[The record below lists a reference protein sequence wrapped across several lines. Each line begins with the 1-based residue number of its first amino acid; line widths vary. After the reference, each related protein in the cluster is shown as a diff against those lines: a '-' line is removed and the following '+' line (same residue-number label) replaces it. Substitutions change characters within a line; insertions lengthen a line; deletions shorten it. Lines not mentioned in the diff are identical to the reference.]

1 MTAHRRSAG
10 FTFLEAIIVLAIT
23 AVVVAGTYAV
33 IIATVRGD
41 ENLRARMKLQLEAI
55 RTLQE
60 LTTLLKTS
68 GPADLN
74 RNGIRDADEPPLFV
88 LDGNPWSGSL
98 FALNANNPAVVFG
111 TPGPYGYGGRSV
123 EMAFMLPGPADP
135 SDPRGRPVGSDGF
148 TRWGSQGVFGRT
160 DVYAVVI
167 VPDPEARTPAQSQDP
182 ARNELQLRE
191 YDAASPRRLLR
202 ERTMARGVE
211 RIVFQSSGPASGL
224 LTGVYPSTPEFSG
237 DPELGQPL
245 GLHQLRVT
253 LWMRSVDMQGRMIR
267 MRQSSTVNLRSIDR

>member
-1 MTAHRRSAG
+1 MKARRRDGG

-33 IIATVRGD
+33 IVATVRGD

-60 LTTLLKTS
+60 LTSLLKTS

-88 LDGNPWSGSL
+88 QDGNPWSGSL
-98 FALNANNPAVVFG
+98 SALNTDNPAVVYG
-111 TPGPYGYGGRSV
+111 SPDPYGYGGRSV

-148 TRWGSQGVFGRT
+148 TRWGSQGVPGRT
-160 DVYAVVI
+160 DVYAVVL
-167 VPDPEARTPAQSQDP
+167 VPDPEARTAAQRQDP

-191 YDAASPRRLLR
+191 YDASSPRTLLR
-202 ERTMARGVE
+202 SRTMARGVE
-211 RIVFQSSGPASGL
+211 RIVFQSSGPATQL
-224 LTGVYPSTPEFSG
+224 LTGAYPTSPEFAN

-245 GLHQLRVT
+245 GLHQIRVT
-253 LWMRSVDMQGRMIR
+253 LWMRSVDMQGRLLR

>member
-1 MTAHRRSAG
+1 MTARRRNAG

-33 IIATVRGD
+33 IVATVRGD
-41 ENLRARMKLQLEAI
+41 ENLRARMKLQLEAV
-55 RTLQE
+55 RALQE
-60 LTTLLKTS
+60 LTSLLKTS

-88 LDGNPWSGSL
+88 WDGDPWSGSL
-98 FALNANNPAVVFG
+98 SALNTNNPAVVYG
-111 TPGPYGYGGRSV
+111 APGPDGYGGRSI

-135 SDPRGRPVGSDGF
+135 TDPRGRPVGTDGF
-148 TRWGSQGVFGRT
+148 TRWGSQGAPGMT
-160 DVYAVVI
+160 DVYAVVL
-167 VPDPEARTPAQSQDP
+167 VPDPEARTLAQRQDP

-191 YDAASPRRLLR
+191 YDDASPRRLLR
-202 ERTMARGVE
+202 HRMMARGVE
-211 RIVFQSSGPASGL
+211 RIVFQSSGPASPL
-224 LTGVYPSTPEFSG
+224 LTGAYPSTPEFSN

-245 GLHQLRVT
+245 GLYQIRVT
-253 LWMRSVDMQGRMIR
+253 LWMRSADMQGRPLR